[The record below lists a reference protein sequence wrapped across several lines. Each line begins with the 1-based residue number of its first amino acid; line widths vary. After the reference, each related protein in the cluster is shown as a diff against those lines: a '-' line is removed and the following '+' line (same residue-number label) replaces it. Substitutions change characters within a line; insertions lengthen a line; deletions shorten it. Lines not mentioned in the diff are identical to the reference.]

1 MTMRNRMKTEYIAIA
16 FGLLGCTGH
25 QPTYEYIFEAEP
37 VDLQVKQ
44 IEGGYEVEGTSA
56 LQVPGHF
63 TWGGSV
69 SKAEDGKYYMIYSAP
84 ETGVHPFNNAWV
96 FGSKLGLAVSERP
109 DGGSASWASSTTR
122 TGLPL
127 TLPRG
132 MPKALQIRMC
142 ASLATNT
149 TCTMRQ
155 Q

>member
-84 ETGVHPFNNAWV
+84 ETGVHPFNSAWV
-96 FGSKLGLAVSERP
+96 FGSKLGLAVS
-109 DGGSASWASSTTR
+109 ASWASSTTR
-122 TGLPL
+122 TDLPL

>member
-63 TWGGSV
+63 TC
-69 SKAEDGKYYMIYSAP
+69 K
-84 ETGVHPFNNAWV
+84 
-96 FGSKLGLAVSERP
+96 
-109 DGGSASWASSTTR
+109 STEIGR
-122 TGLPL
+122 
-127 TLPRG
+127 
-132 MPKALQIRMC
+132 AHV
-142 ASLATNT
+142 
-149 TCTMRQ
+149 
-155 Q
+155 

>member
-44 IEGGYEVEGTSA
+44 IEGGYEVEGTS
-56 LQVPGHF
+56 G
-63 TWGGSV
+63 
-69 SKAEDGKYYMIYSAP
+69 YSAL
-84 ETGVHPFNNAWV
+84 NSAWRFLNV
-96 FGSKLGLAVSERP
+96 PMVV
-109 DGGSASWASSTTR
+109 SASWASSTTR

-132 MPKALQIRMC
+132 MPKALQIRMS